1 MDKTIKGA
9 GAVLLLLVLAWFGAQ
24 FYTQYRIDQ
33 LLTQIPPSV
42 AKLGYKRVT
51 ALPWGELR
59 FRDLTLTVGRHQ
71 LTAAE
76 ASVPLVL
83 FNWWPRQLTLKADN
97 IIWRDGYDSGEVASA
112 LARISILGDRD
123 QPTIKGEV
131 AVTGIR
137 LPAEAWGLDPDQ
149 TRLVN
154 WAAGWTGIPGTTRAT
169 FEFAPGQSQ
178 FEAMTELEGLYRTE
192 QRLVTSGWQQLLGD
206 SFSNIN
212 PMLLVNGSDNLFMIE
227 LLMRWQ
233 DLGLQQRLDGLRAQQ
248 AEVAAILDR
257 DERRIAHAAKVMR
270 GLRIDN
276 AEALAQAVA
285 DTAAPF
291 KHHELRMRPLAPIPL
306 AQPLHALLMWNQG
319 KPDLLATQA
328 VLFGLEMHTEPAA
341 AALPD
346 ATAGGG
352 QAQSR

>member
-1 MDKTIKGA
+1 MDKLIKGA
-9 GAVLLLLVLAWFGAQ
+9 GTVLLLLVLAWFGAQ
-24 FYTQYRIDQ
+24 FYTQYRVDQ
-33 LLTQIPPSV
+33 LLTQIPPGM

-59 FRDLTLTVGRHQ
+59 FRDLTVEAGRHQ
-71 LTAAE
+71 LTAAD

-83 FNWWPRQLTLKADN
+83 FNWWPRQLTLKAEN

-112 LARISILGDRD
+112 LARVSILGDRD
-123 QPTIKGEV
+123 QPTIKGEL

-169 FEFAPGQSQ
+169 FELAPGQSQ

-192 QRLVTSGWQQLLGD
+192 QRLVTSGWQQLFGD
-206 SFSNIN
+206 KLSDIN
-212 PMLLVNGSDNLFMIE
+212 PLLALNGADNLFMIE

-233 DLGLQQRLDGLRAQQ
+233 DLGLHQRLEALRSQQ

-270 GLRIDN
+270 GQRIDN
-276 AEALAQAVA
+276 AEALAKAVA
-285 DTAAPF
+285 DTAGSF
-291 KHHELRMRPLAPIPL
+291 KRHELRMRPLAPIPL
-306 AQPLHALLMWNQG
+306 AQPLHALLMWNEG

-328 VLFGLEMHTEPAA
+328 VLFGLEMNTEPAPVLSGA
-341 AALPD
+341 AA
-346 ATAGGG
+346 AGG